1 MNDHLT
7 QRAQRLIEEFEE
19 GESVRHGI
27 SNVLLHL
34 AVAWSEL
41 ESWVPERRE
50 TVPVKTLEDL
60 AIELIAPTLLGRA
73 LDGDPEASRQLLQQM
88 GVIDANGQLTERYR
102 PYQVTNPTSGND

>member
-27 SNVLLHL
+27 SNVLMHL
-34 AVAWSEL
+34 AVVWSDPENW
-41 ESWVPERRE
+41 EVVPA
-50 TVPVKTLEDL
+50 KTLEDL
-60 AIELIAPTLLGRA
+60 AVELIAPTLLERA
-73 LDGDPEASRQLLQQM
+73 LEGDPEASRQVLQQM

-102 PYQVTNPTSGND
+102 PYQVTDPTSGNDFND